1 MDLPNY
7 GWSESIYNYLL
18 NSKLTTIDER
28 DEKQISVIHAD
39 WHASTHMQCEWHV

>member
-1 MDLPNY
+1 MDLPVY
-7 GWSESIYNYLL
+7 GWSESFYDYFL

-28 DEKQISVIHAD
+28 DEKQVYVIHAD

>member
-1 MDLPNY
+1 MDLPVY

-28 DEKQISVIHAD
+28 DEKQICYPCRLTCFHSYAV
-39 WHASTHMQCEWHV
+39 